1 MSRFKFRVWLIVH
14 KRWATPDEIIDVME
28 PYRWVSC
35 FDDNSAHGAFGF
47 DSGDNTFVIVEQC
60 TGLPDK
66 NGVLIYEGD
75 IVIYRCTFHRAE
87 SAVDMFGVEPQL
99 EFDCGSDVCLEYVG
113 VAVFSISRGVCI
125 RFTKV
130 AEYFNEDTIDD
141 AIVTKQRGYKSIP
154 CSNERCEVIGN
165 IHEHAHLLEA

>member
-1 MSRFKFRVWLIVH
+1 MSRFKFRVWGECWTGEYTYDYCADFH
-14 KRWATPDEIIDVME
+14 EGFTEISSHGSYHYPID
-28 PYRWVSC
+28 
-35 FDDNSAHGAFGF
+35 
-47 DSGDNTFVIVEQC
+47 DSVVIEQC
-60 TGLPDK
+60 TGLRDK

-165 IHEHAHLLEA
+165 IHEHAHLMEEGDELN